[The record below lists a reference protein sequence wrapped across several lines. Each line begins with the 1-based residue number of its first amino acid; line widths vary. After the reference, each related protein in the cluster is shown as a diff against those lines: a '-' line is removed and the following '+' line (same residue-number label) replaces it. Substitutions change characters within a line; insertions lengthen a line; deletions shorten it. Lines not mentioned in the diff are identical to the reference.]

1 MVSFFQGLGI
11 AAGSF
16 SDVIE
21 EKQKQRDLAA
31 REERIAKRDRAWQV
45 EDFEKK
51 IALAQKKEES
61 ERLRKEEEAERASLA
76 FARVNGINSQAWS
89 TLTREQQKV
98 FIDSV
103 DMYDMSGSQVWDL
116 SYNQNT
122 GTVALPPIPK
132 KPEARPT
139 VSGLQAES
147 LVKLQDPNAS
157 EEEIKMAQ
165 EMLDKIQKLNA
176 RTDKTLG
183 KESVS
188 YGLTV
193 YSKMFDQVNANKKF
207 NMAANAII
215 YDADARSVLDGATI
229 DELLK
234 GGTPLNT
241 DTYKTMAKV
250 FPVFRNEAT
259 AYSRMIQL
267 SNSVAN
273 EYAEGTDNNEFFKRK
288 VIENEMAT
296 REAVSNLVN
305 SVTVTNDFIAKKLE
319 GVSDGNKSYLEEQFN
334 ALAISTS
341 NSLKNYL
348 SQVYLSGISTIDN
361 IDMYLDEQ
369 KTYKTFFGGKEVK
382 FKVNMVQEGK
392 DIFPSYTYTQGNLID
407 PSSPLAKYISEGPT
421 S

>member
-1 MVSFFQGLGI
+1 MVSFFQGLGL

-51 IALAQKKEES
+51 AELVRKKEES

-76 FARVNGINSQAWS
+76 FARVNGINSQAWN
-89 TLTREQQKV
+89 TLTREQREV

-132 KPEARPT
+132 KPEARYT
-139 VSGLQAES
+139 VSSLQAES
-147 LVKLQDPNAS
+147 LIKLQDPNVS
-157 EEEIKMAQ
+157 EEERKRAQ
-165 EMLDKIQKLNA
+165 ETLDRIKGLNES
-176 RTDKTLG
+176 TDKT

-188 YGLTV
+188 YGLAV
-193 YSKMFDQVNANKKF
+193 YSKMFDQVNPNKKF
-207 NMAANAII
+207 DKAANAII
-215 YDADARSVLDGATI
+215 YDADARSVLDG
-229 DELLK
+229 DNFEKLLSR
-234 GGTPLNT
+234 GTPLNT

-250 FPVFRNEAT
+250 FPVFRNEA
-259 AYSRMIQL
+259 AAHSQMIWL
-267 SNSVAN
+267 SNSMAN
-273 EYAEGTDNNEFFKRK
+273 NYAEDADNNYYFKRR
-288 VIENEMAT
+288 VIENELAT

-305 SVTVTNDFIAKKLE
+305 SVTLTTDFIAKKLE

-348 SQVYLSGISTIDN
+348 PRVYLNGISTIDN

-382 FKVNMVQEGK
+382 FKVKKVQEGE
-392 DIFPSYTYTQGNLID
+392 DLFPSYTDIQGNPID

>member
-1 MVSFFQGLGI
+1 MVSFFQGLGL

-51 IALAQKKEES
+51 AELVRKKEES

-76 FARVNGINSQAWS
+76 FARVNGINSQAWN
-89 TLTREQQKV
+89 TLTREQREV

-132 KPEARPT
+132 KPEARYT
-139 VSGLQAES
+139 VSSLQAES
-147 LVKLQDPNAS
+147 LIKLQDPNVS
-157 EEEIKMAQ
+157 EEERKRAQ
-165 EMLDKIQKLNA
+165 ETLDRIKGLN
-176 RTDKTLG
+176 DKTLG
-183 KESVS
+183 KDSV
-188 YGLTV
+188 THAVNV
-193 YSKMFDQVNANKKF
+193 YSKMYNQVNANKKF
-207 NMAANAII
+207 DKAANAII
-215 YDADARSVLDGATI
+215 YDADARSVLDG
-229 DELLK
+229 DNFEKLLSR
-234 GGTPLNT
+234 GTPLNT

-250 FPVFRNEAT
+250 FPVFRNEA
-259 AYSRMIQL
+259 AAHSQMIWL
-267 SNSVAN
+267 SNSMAN
-273 EYAEGTDNNEFFKRK
+273 NYAEDADNNYYFKRR
-288 VIENEMAT
+288 VIENELAT

-305 SVTVTNDFIAKKLE
+305 SVTLTTDFIAKKLE

-348 SQVYLSGISTIDN
+348 PRVYLNGISTIDN

-369 KTYKTFFGGKEVK
+369 KTYKTFFDGKVVQ
-382 FKVNMVQEGK
+382 FKITMVEEGN
-392 DIFPSYTYTQGNLID
+392 DIFPSYTDIQGNPID

>member
-1 MVSFFQGLGI
+1 MVSFFQGLGL

-51 IALAQKKEES
+51 AELVRKKEES

-76 FARVNGINSQAWS
+76 FARVNGINSQAWN
-89 TLTREQQKV
+89 TLTREQREV

-103 DMYDMSGSQVWDL
+103 DMYNMSGSQVWDL
-116 SYNQNT
+116 SYNQDT
-122 GTVALPPIPK
+122 GTLALPPIPK
-132 KPEARPT
+132 KPEARYT
-139 VSGLQAES
+139 VSSLQAES
-147 LVKLQDPNAS
+147 LIKLQDPNVS
-157 EEEIKMAQ
+157 EEERKRAQ
-165 EMLDKIQKLNA
+165 ETLDRIKGLNES
-176 RTDKTLG
+176 TDKT

-188 YGLTV
+188 YGLAV
-193 YSKMFDQVNANKKF
+193 YSKMFDQVNPNKKF
-207 NMAANAII
+207 DKAANAII
-215 YDADARSVLDGATI
+215 YDADARSVLDG
-229 DELLK
+229 DNFEKLLSR
-234 GGTPLNT
+234 GTPLNT

-250 FPVFRNEAT
+250 FPVFRNEA
-259 AYSRMIQL
+259 AAHSQMIWL
-267 SNSVAN
+267 SNSMAN
-273 EYAEGTDNNEFFKRK
+273 NYAEDADNNYYFKRR
-288 VIENEMAT
+288 VIENELAT

-305 SVTVTNDFIAKKLE
+305 SVTLTTDFIAKKLE

-348 SQVYLSGISTIDN
+348 PRVYLNGISTIDN

-382 FKVNMVQEGK
+382 FKVKKIQEDGNL
-392 DIFPSYTYTQGNLID
+392 FPSYTDTKGNTID

>member
-1 MVSFFQGLGI
+1 MVSFFQGLGL

-31 REERIAKRDRAWQV
+31 RAERIAKRDRAWQV

-61 ERLRKEEEAERASLA
+61 ERLRKEEEAERASQA
-76 FARVNGINSQAWS
+76 FARVNGINSQAWN
-89 TLTREQQKV
+89 TLTREQREV

-103 DMYDMSGSQVWDL
+103 DMYNMSGSQVWDL
-116 SYNQNT
+116 SYNQDT
-122 GTVALPPIPK
+122 GTLALPPIPK
-132 KPEARPT
+132 KPEARYT
-139 VSGLQAES
+139 VSSLQAES
-147 LVKLQDPNAS
+147 LIKLQDPNVS
-157 EEEIKMAQ
+157 EEERKRAQ
-165 EMLDKIQKLNA
+165 ETLDRIKGLSES
-176 RTDKTLG
+176 TDKTDSLP
-183 KESVS
+183 SAVR
-188 YGLTV
+188 V
-193 YSKMFDQVNANKKF
+193 YSTMFNQVNANKKF
-207 NMAANAII
+207 DPKEKAII
-215 YDADARSVLDGATI
+215 YDADARSVLDAENMGKLF
-229 DELLK
+229 E

-241 DTYKTMAKV
+241 ETYKTMAKV
-250 FPVFRNEAT
+250 FPVFRNEA
-259 AYSRMIQL
+259 AAHSQMIWL
-267 SNSVAN
+267 SNSMAN
-273 EYAEGTDNNEFFKRK
+273 NYAEDADNNYYFKRR
-288 VIENEMAT
+288 VIENELAT

-305 SVTVTNDFIAKKLE
+305 SVTLTNDFIAKKLE
-319 GVSDGNKSYLEEQFN
+319 GVSDDKKSYLENKFN

-348 SQVYLSGISTIDN
+348 PRVYLNGISTIDN

-382 FKVNMVQEGK
+382 FKVKKVQEGE
-392 DIFPSYTYTQGNLID
+392 DLFPSYTDIQGNPID

>member
-1 MVSFFQGLGI
+1 MVSFFQGLGL

-51 IALAQKKEES
+51 AELVRKKEES

-76 FARVNGINSQAWS
+76 FARVNGINSQAWN
-89 TLTREQQKV
+89 TLTREQREV

-132 KPEARPT
+132 KPEARYT
-139 VSGLQAES
+139 VSSLQAEN
-147 LVKLQDPNAS
+147 LIKLQDPNVS
-157 EEEIKMAQ
+157 DEEKRRAQ
-165 EMLDKIQKLNA
+165 ETLDRIKGLNES
-176 RTDKTLG
+176 TDKT

-188 YGLTV
+188 YGLAV
-193 YSKMFDQVNANKKF
+193 YSKMFDQVNPNKKF
-207 NMAANAII
+207 DKAANAII
-215 YDADARSVLDGATI
+215 YDADARSVLDGEKMG
-229 DELLK
+229 ELLSS
-234 GGTPLNT
+234 GTPLNT
-241 DTYKTMAKV
+241 DTYKMMAKV
-250 FPVFRNEAT
+250 FPVFRNEANT
-259 AYSRMIQL
+259 YSQMIQL

-305 SVTVTNDFIAKKLE
+305 NVTVTNDFIAEKLAN
-319 GVSDGNKSYLEEQFN
+319 VPTNRDKSYLENKFN

-348 SQVYLSGISTIDN
+348 PRVYLSGISTIDN
-361 IDMYLDEQ
+361 IDTYLDSQ

-392 DIFPSYTYTQGNLID
+392 DIFPSYTDTQGNLID

>member
-31 REERIAKRDRAWQV
+31 RQERIAKRDRAWQV

-51 IALAQKKEES
+51 AELVRKKEES

-76 FARVNGINSQAWS
+76 FARVNGINSQAWN
-89 TLTREQQKV
+89 TLTREQREV

-132 KPEARPT
+132 KPEARYT
-139 VSGLQAES
+139 VSSLQAES
-147 LVKLQDPNAS
+147 LIKLQDPNVS
-157 EEEIKMAQ
+157 EEEKRRAQ
-165 EMLDKIQKLNA
+165 ETLDRIKGLN
-176 RTDKTLG
+176 DKTLG
-183 KESVS
+183 KDSV
-188 YGLTV
+188 THAVNV
-193 YSKMFDQVNANKKF
+193 YSKMYNQVNANKKF
-207 NMAANAII
+207 DKAANAII
-215 YDADARSVLDGATI
+215 YDADARSVLDG
-229 DELLK
+229 DNFEKLLSR
-234 GGTPLNT
+234 GTPLNT

-250 FPVFRNEAT
+250 FPVFRNEA
-259 AYSRMIQL
+259 AAHSQMIWL
-267 SNSVAN
+267 SNSMAN
-273 EYAEGTDNNEFFKRK
+273 NYAEDADNNYYFKRR
-288 VIENEMAT
+288 VIENELAT

-305 SVTVTNDFIAKKLE
+305 SVTLTTDFIAKKLE

-348 SQVYLSGISTIDN
+348 PRVYLSGISTIDN
-361 IDMYLDEQ
+361 IDTYLDEQ
-369 KTYKTFFGGKEVK
+369 KTYKTFFDGKVVQ
-382 FKVNMVQEGK
+382 FKITMVEEGN
-392 DIFPSYTYTQGNLID
+392 DIFPSYTDTQG
-407 PSSPLAKYISEGPT
+407 KYKEPYFYCASRRRRD
-421 S
+421 

>member
-1 MVSFFQGLGI
+1 MVSFFQGLGL

-51 IALAQKKEES
+51 AELVRKKEES

-76 FARVNGINSQAWS
+76 FARVNGINSQAWN
-89 TLTREQQKV
+89 TLTREQREV

-132 KPEARPT
+132 KPEARYT
-139 VSGLQAES
+139 VSSLQAEN
-147 LVKLQDPNAS
+147 LIKLQDPNVS
-157 EEEIKMAQ
+157 DEEKRRAQ
-165 EMLDKIQKLNA
+165 ETLDRIKGLNES
-176 RTDKTLG
+176 TDKT

-188 YGLTV
+188 YGLAV
-193 YSKMFDQVNANKKF
+193 YSKMFDQVNPNKKF
-207 NMAANAII
+207 DKAANAII
-215 YDADARSVLDGATI
+215 YDADARSVLDGEKMG
-229 DELLK
+229 ELLSS
-234 GGTPLNT
+234 GTPLNT
-241 DTYKTMAKV
+241 DTYKMMAKV
-250 FPVFRNEAT
+250 FPVFRNEANT
-259 AYSRMIQL
+259 YSQMIQL

-305 SVTVTNDFIAKKLE
+305 NVTVTNDFIAEKLAN
-319 GVSDGNKSYLEEQFN
+319 VPTNRDKSYLENKFN

-348 SQVYLSGISTIDN
+348 PRVYLNGISTIDN

-392 DIFPSYTYTQGNLID
+392 DIFPSYTDTQGNLID

>member
-1 MVSFFQGLGI
+1 MVSFFQGLGL

-51 IALAQKKEES
+51 AELVRKKEES

-76 FARVNGINSQAWS
+76 FARVNGINSQAWN
-89 TLTREQQKV
+89 TLTREQREV

-132 KPEARPT
+132 KPEARYT
-139 VSGLQAES
+139 VSSLQAES
-147 LVKLQDPNAS
+147 LIKLQDPNVS
-157 EEEIKMAQ
+157 EEERKRAQ
-165 EMLDKIQKLNA
+165 ETLDRIKGLNES
-176 RTDKTLG
+176 TDKT

-188 YGLTV
+188 YGLAV
-193 YSKMFDQVNANKKF
+193 YSKMFDQVNPNKKF
-207 NMAANAII
+207 DKAANAII
-215 YDADARSVLDGATI
+215 YDADARSVLDGEKMG
-229 DELLK
+229 ELLSS
-234 GGTPLNT
+234 GTPLNT
-241 DTYKTMAKV
+241 DTYKMMAKV
-250 FPVFRNEAT
+250 FPVFRNEANT
-259 AYSRMIQL
+259 YSQMIQL

-305 SVTVTNDFIAKKLE
+305 NVTVTNDFIAEKLAN
-319 GVSDGNKSYLEEQFN
+319 VPTNRDKSYLENKFN

-348 SQVYLSGISTIDN
+348 PRVYLSGISTIDN
-361 IDMYLDEQ
+361 IDTYLDEQ
-369 KTYKTFFGGKEVK
+369 KTYKTFFDGKVVQ
-382 FKVNMVQEGK
+382 FKIKKIQEGGNL
-392 DIFPSYTYTQGNLID
+392 FPSYTDTKGNTID

>member
-1 MVSFFQGLGI
+1 MVSFFQGLGL

-51 IALAQKKEES
+51 AELVRKKEES

-76 FARVNGINSQAWS
+76 FARVNGINSQAWN
-89 TLTREQQKV
+89 TLTREQREV

-132 KPEARPT
+132 KPEARYT
-139 VSGLQAES
+139 VSSLQAES
-147 LVKLQDPNAS
+147 LIKLQDPNVS
-157 EEEIKMAQ
+157 EEEKRRAQ
-165 EMLDKIQKLNA
+165 ETLDRIKGLN
-176 RTDKTLG
+176 DKTLG
-183 KESVS
+183 KDSV
-188 YGLTV
+188 THAVNV
-193 YSKMFDQVNANKKF
+193 YSKMYNQVNANKKF
-207 NMAANAII
+207 DKAANAII
-215 YDADARSVLDGATI
+215 YDADARSVLDG
-229 DELLK
+229 DNFEKLLSR
-234 GGTPLNT
+234 GTPLNT

-250 FPVFRNEAT
+250 FPVFRNEA
-259 AYSRMIQL
+259 AAHSQMIWL
-267 SNSVAN
+267 SNSMAN
-273 EYAEGTDNNEFFKRK
+273 NYAEDADNNYYFKRR
-288 VIENEMAT
+288 VIENELAT

-305 SVTVTNDFIAKKLE
+305 SVTLTTDFIAKKLE

-348 SQVYLSGISTIDN
+348 PRVYLSGISTIDN
-361 IDMYLDEQ
+361 IDTYLDEQ
-369 KTYKTFFGGKEVK
+369 KTYKTFFDGKVVQ
-382 FKVNMVQEGK
+382 FKITMVEEGN
-392 DIFPSYTYTQGNLID
+392 DIFPSYTDTQGKTID

>member
-31 REERIAKRDRAWQV
+31 REERIAKRDRAWEV

-51 IALAQKKEES
+51 AELVRKKEES

-76 FARVNGINSQAWS
+76 FARVNGINSQAWN
-89 TLTREQQKV
+89 TLTREQWEV

-132 KPEARPT
+132 KPEARYT
-139 VSGLQAES
+139 VSSLQAES
-147 LVKLQDPNAS
+147 LIKLQDPNVS
-157 EEEIKMAQ
+157 EEEKRRAQ
-165 EMLDKIQKLNA
+165 ETLDRIKGLN
-176 RTDKTLG
+176 DKTLG
-183 KESVS
+183 KDSV
-188 YGLTV
+188 THAVNV
-193 YSKMFDQVNANKKF
+193 YSKMYNQVNANKKF
-207 NMAANAII
+207 DKAANAII
-215 YDADARSVLDGATI
+215 YDADARSVLDG
-229 DELLK
+229 DNFEKLLSR
-234 GGTPLNT
+234 GTPLNT

-250 FPVFRNEAT
+250 FPVFRNEA
-259 AYSRMIQL
+259 AAHSQMIWL
-267 SNSVAN
+267 SNSMAN
-273 EYAEGTDNNEFFKRK
+273 NYAEDADNNYYFKRR
-288 VIENEMAT
+288 VIENELAT

-305 SVTVTNDFIAKKLE
+305 SVTLTTDFIAKKLE

-348 SQVYLSGISTIDN
+348 PRVYLNGISTIDN

-382 FKVNMVQEGK
+382 FKVKKIQEDGNL
-392 DIFPSYTYTQGNLID
+392 FPSYTDTKGNTID